1 MALIRDGQLVDFADA
16 GARVDVVLDRTP
28 FYAESGGQVGD
39 TGSLAGPDGADIV
52 VTDCVRVAGVR
63 LHRCEVRSGRLGVGA
78 GVSAQVDG
86 ARRMAVLRNHTA
98 THLLQAALREVLGG
112 HVHQK
117 GSLVAPDRLRFDFTH
132 ARPVSADEIRLV
144 EDIVNGR
151 ALADMPVHVENGVPL
166 DEARR
171 RGAMALFGEK
181 YGDAVRT
188 VEVPG
193 VSLELCGGTH
203 LDRTS
208 QVGLFKVLSETGVA
222 AGVRRI
228 EAVTG
233 AGAWDHVKHLE
244 DRLRAVATALKAPE
258 ADVVGAASRVVAQR
272 AEAEK
277 QLQAA
282 RAGAVRADDVTVH
295 AVAGATV
302 VVGRAEGAD
311 PAALA
316 ALADRAAS
324 QHRSAVVVV
333 GGADGSRALFVAK
346 AAPDLVARGAH
357 AGNLVREVAKIAG
370 GSGGGRPDFAQ
381 AGGKDPA
388 KTDAALGAVPAIVE
402 RQLGSAA

>member
-1 MALIRDGQLVDFADA
+1 
-16 GARVDVVLDRTP
+16 
-28 FYAESGGQVGD
+28 
-39 TGSLAGPDGADIV
+39 
-52 VTDCVRVAGVR
+52 
-63 LHRCEVRSGRLGVGA
+63 
-78 GVSAQVDG
+78 
-86 ARRMAVLRNHTA
+86 MAVLRNHTA

-233 AGAWDHVKHLE
+233 SGAWDHVKHLE
-244 DRLRAVATALKAPE
+244 ERLRAVATALKAPE